1 MYVWAHH
8 VRWLYLA
15 TPIFG
20 LAIGAGMTAAYTAAA
35 QVIPPAVRGVG
46 FGLLTTAS
54 LIGMAV
60 SPVVCG
66 FLGATSIR
74 TVFVFDLV
82 GLAALAAIVQWFARG
97 GRPRPEQVGL
107 PREPMSEHV

>member
-1 MYVWAHH
+1 MYVWASD

-20 LAIGAGMTAAYTAAA
+20 IAIGAGMTASYTAAA
-35 QVIPPAVRGVG
+35 HVIPPAARGTG
-46 FGLLTTAS
+46 FGILTGSS

-74 TVFVFDLV
+74 VVFVCDAVMLV
-82 GLAALAAIVQWFARG
+82 VLAVIVRRFAMNG
-97 GRPRPEQVGL
+97 GPRAGVEIGQ
-107 PREPMSEHV
+107 EPVAENL